1 MPANICLRRPYK
13 ERAAPKSRRRRR
25 RQVVQQGCGISSKHL
40 KFVKK
45 VAKEPITRKLG
56 KMASNKLPNLY
67 NKETSKIKNKK
78 IKTLLQS
85 DLADSLVG
93 MGTEYDRQR
102 LG

>member
-13 ERAAPKSRRRRR
+13 ERAVPKGRRRRR
-25 RQVVQQGCGISSKHL
+25 LVVQRGCRISSKHL

-56 KMASNKLPNLY
+56 KMASSKLPNLY
-67 NKETSKIKNKK
+67 NKETIKIKNKK
-78 IKTLLQS
+78 VKTLFQS
-85 DLADSLVG
+85 DLAYSLVG
-93 MGTEYDRQR
+93 MGTEYGRQR